1 MGLINRYLNQS
12 VSTKLFSRCVL
23 LDEMEGRE
31 KSHCFESKK
40 SEREKVSRW
49 IRSIDRLFFFAKN
62 NSNTGLIVPK
72 AVLFF
77 ELF

>member
-1 MGLINRYLNQS
+1 MFFWTRW
-12 VSTKLFSRCVL
+12 
-23 LDEMEGRE
+23 RE
-31 KSHCFESKK
+31 EKKSHCFESKK